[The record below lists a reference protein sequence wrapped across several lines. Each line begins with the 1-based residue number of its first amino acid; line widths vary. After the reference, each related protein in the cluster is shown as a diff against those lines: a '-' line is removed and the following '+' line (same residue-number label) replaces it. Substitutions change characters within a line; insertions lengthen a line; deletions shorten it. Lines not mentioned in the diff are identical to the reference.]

1 MGKASP
7 AWDAAEA
14 GKPAASVYNAAVI
27 IKINPASELRSDAA
41 GKLSTS
47 KDSSLKGVV
56 LTKESEDGSSDIGDA
71 STSKEVVSLLS
82 MSKMIRITSR
92 C

>member
-1 MGKASP
+1 VGKASP

-14 GKPAASVYNAAVI
+14 GKPAALVYNAAVI
-27 IKINPASELRSDAA
+27 IKINPASEPRSDAA

-71 STSKEVVSLLS
+71 STSKEVVS
-82 MSKMIRITSR
+82 
-92 C
+92 